1 MTVGATNLFFNRD
14 TKVYLSQGGVIWELP
29 VLNGYSFSQATN
41 SSNVTLSEMSDS
53 FGRSRR
59 GQRVFNDSLA
69 PAEWSF
75 DMYARPT
82 ISSTFHRAPEEA
94 LWNSMFSSRNFSAVN
109 STTGFG
115 TISAATATLVSGTT
129 NDYTVVLTLPTDMTT
144 RVSVGDAINVTGL
157 TGTNPPNGT
166 FAVTAVTST
175 TVTYVATLAGVP
187 GTLAFA
193 SAVARAGQAASS
205 TSQLDFSSAGSNK
218 SALAT
223 VDLIFV
229 LGANAV
235 LSSGGT
241 ANYASTGNT
250 TIYRI
255 TGCCVNEATMNFEVD
270 GIATISWSG
279 MGSKLEELATYD
291 ATAAIQTGLA
301 STTNMIRNRITSA
314 TLVGLSP
321 TQVAKTYNVTLTGGS
336 ITISNNM
343 TFLTPETL
351 GVVNTPLGHV
361 TGGRSVSGSLTCYA
375 DELDNGSIELY
386 EDMLLATTAVTNRF
400 QLQLNVGGSTAPFV
414 QFDMGQC
421 HLEIP
426 TINNDDVIGFE
437 INYTALPA
445 TISGTD
451 ELNRVRYV
459 GVA

>member
-1 MTVGATNLFFNRD
+1 
-14 TKVYLSQGGVIWELP
+14 
-29 VLNGYSFSQATN
+29 
-41 SSNVTLSEMSDS
+41 
-53 FGRSRR
+53 
-59 GQRVFNDSLA
+59 
-69 PAEWSF
+69 
-75 DMYARPT
+75 
-82 ISSTFHRAPEEA
+82 
-94 LWNSMFSSRNFSAVN
+94 
-109 STTGFG
+109 
-115 TISAATATLVSGTT
+115 
-129 NDYTVVLTLPTDMTT
+129 
-144 RVSVGDAINVTGL
+144 
-157 TGTNPPNGT
+157 
-166 FAVTAVTST
+166 
-175 TVTYVATLAGVP
+175 
-187 GTLAFA
+187 
-193 SAVARAGQAASS
+193 
-205 TSQLDFSSAGSNK
+205 
-218 SALAT
+218 
-223 VDLIFV
+223 
-229 LGANAV
+229 
-235 LSSGGT
+235 
-241 ANYASTGNT
+241 
-250 TIYRI
+250 
-255 TGCCVNEATMNFEVD
+255 MNFEVD